1 MLESIISAT
10 TTSGTTT
17 SLGMAFLYSVIAG
30 VLGLLISITY
40 MKTGKV
46 SKNFAR
52 TLIILPILVCVVML
66 VVNGNL
72 GTSVAIVGAFSLIR
86 FRSLQGSSRDI
97 AYIFFAMAV
106 GLTCSVGYAMFGFAI
121 TIFVCVIQIVLHVL
135 HYGEKSLDTK
145 ELRVTIPENL
155 DYTDIFDEVFD
166 TYTSKCSLNRVK
178 TTNMGSLYEL
188 TYDISLKEE
197 GKEKEFLDAIRCRN
211 GNLTVIC
218 GRKDMNQ
225 YEEL

>member
-86 FRSLQGSSRDI
+86 FRPYREAQETLHTFSLQWQWDLPAVLDMQCLASR
-97 AYIFFAMAV
+97 
-106 GLTCSVGYAMFGFAI
+106 
-121 TIFVCVIQIVLHVL
+121 
-135 HYGEKSLDTK
+135 
-145 ELRVTIPENL
+145 LRYSYV
-155 DYTDIFDEVFD
+155 
-166 TYTSKCSLNRVK
+166 
-178 TTNMGSLYEL
+178 
-188 TYDISLKEE
+188 
-197 GKEKEFLDAIRCRN
+197 
-211 GNLTVIC
+211 
-218 GRKDMNQ
+218 
-225 YEEL
+225 

>member
-1 MLESIISAT
+1 MLESILSAT
-10 TTSGTTT
+10 TTGTTT

-30 VLGLLISITY
+30 ALGLVISFTY

-97 AYIFFAMAV
+97 AYIFFVMAV
-106 GLTCSVGYAMFGFAI
+106 GLTCSVGYAVFGLAI
-121 TIFVCVIQIVLHVL
+121 TVLVCVIQILLHVL
-135 HYGEKSLDTK
+135 HYGETRIEEK

-155 DYTDIFDEVFD
+155 DYTDIFDELFAS
-166 TYTSKCSLNRVK
+166 YTSMHNLNRVK

-188 TYDISLKEE
+188 TYDIQLKDE

-218 GRKDMNQ
+218 GRKDMNH